1 MPNAKSVLHENMPK
15 EGDGCVNRSWRCQDP
30 NQDDME
36 KGRIGGTTKE
46 VVRRECKRCP
56 VCMMIYCKYHMKEMR
71 HMEDC
76 NYRSNQERVLLE
88 EHRAEE
94 AKVKAQA
101 KQDASRLLMVK
112 KEFEEKE
119 KIRRKNIADRN
130 RKAQGN

>member
-1 MPNAKSVLHENMPK
+1 MPNAKSVIHENMPP
-15 EGDGCVNRSWRCQDP
+15 EGDGCSNRSWRCANP
-30 NQDDME
+30 NKKDME
-36 KGRIGGTTKE
+36 NGRLGGTTPE
-46 VVRRECKRCP
+46 VVKRECKRCP
-56 VCMMIYCKYHMKEMR
+56 VCMMIFCKAHMMTTR

-76 NYRSNQERVLLE
+76 NFRSNQERVLLE

-119 KIRRKNIADRN
+119 KIRRKNIAERN
-130 RKAQGN
+130 RRAQGK